1 MNFFKKKYTKY
12 IVLGNY
18 SFADIDYIVFVRKNL
33 KNNILD
39 FKTKR
44 VNGFSSGC
52 VNKVLPRDLI
62 DTKTQFNL
70 ITSEDFK

>member
-1 MNFFKKKYTKY
+1 MNFFLKKYTKY

-18 SFADIDYIVFVRKNL
+18 SYGDIDYIVFVRKNL

-44 VNGFSSGC
+44 VNGFSSVC
-52 VNKVLPRDLI
+52 VSRVLPRDLI
-62 DTKTQFNL
+62 DTKAQFNL